1 MNNLCSYEDTRYLE
15 VGVYNGSTFCA
26 AIQGN
31 DVTAYASDH
40 WEDRNI
46 KPYRDDIPWK
56 GDEGSLDTFISN
68 VKNIW
73 TDNSDIVVMEGD
85 IRGTSEINFN
95 KNVNTIFYDGEH
107 DAATQ
112 TQCLEHILKYTDDEF
127 VLVIDD
133 ANFKDVVESSK
144 DFIQKNNLKILYER
158 ILLTDELEDS
168 SSWWNGIA
176 VFVLKN
182 NGTI

>member
-1 MNNLCSYEDTRYLE
+1 MKDL
-15 VGVYNGSTFCA
+15 
-26 AIQGN
+26 I
-31 DVTAYASDH
+31 
-40 WEDRNI
+40 
-46 KPYRDDIPWK
+46 
-56 GDEGSLDTFISN
+56 DTFISN

-127 VLVIDD
+127 
-133 ANFKDVVESSK
+133 S
-144 DFIQKNNLKILYER
+144 Y
-158 ILLTDELEDS
+158 
-168 SSWWNGIA
+168 
-176 VFVLKN
+176 
-182 NGTI
+182 

>member
-1 MNNLCSYEDTRYLE
+1 
-15 VGVYNGSTFCA
+15 
-26 AIQGN
+26 
-31 DVTAYASDH
+31 
-40 WEDRNI
+40 
-46 KPYRDDIPWK
+46 
-56 GDEGSLDTFISN
+56 
-68 VKNIW
+68 
-73 TDNSDIVVMEGD
+73 MEGD

-144 DFIQKNNLKILYER
+144 DFIEKNNLKILYER

-176 VFVLKN
+176 VFVLKK
-182 NGTI
+182 